1 MHLLLTASAS
11 NWRTLVSKLSSR
23 QVLEMALY
31 TEREVAPAVLPVYQN
46 CMGSLHLTCGWCARA
61 GEMQAL
67 LPVVSTMLKF
77 SPAERQRCHDF
88 AARWE
93 AAAGGQLPTCTG
105 YEAPALSPPHHA
117 MTCVSCL
124 QHNSAMQPGMPFI
137 AASRKCKF
145 CKFCIQFFLLHSIS
159 QILQSQFCE
168 LCEFCKVNSANSILQ
183 TQFSKFCNFN
193 SFFSKHCVWMDS
205 ATATSA
211 SWSRMTAIRH
221 GTQPWSCTLGCRCG
235 STPGGGRAAR

>member
-11 NWRTLVSKLSSR
+11 NWRTLVSKLLSR

-124 QHNSAMQPGMPFI
+124 QHNSTMQPGMPFI

-145 CKFCIQFFLLHSIS
+145 CKFCKSIFSFYIQFRK
-159 QILQSQFCE
+159 
-168 LCEFCKVNSANSILQ
+168 FCKVNSANSANSAKSILQ
-183 TQFSKFCNFN
+183 IQFCKPN
-193 SFFSKHCVWMDS
+193 SANS
-205 ATATSA
+205 ATSILSFRNIA
-211 SWSRMTAIRH
+211 SGWIP
-221 GTQPWSCTLGCRCG
+221 QPRPPPVG
-235 STPGGGRAAR
+235 A